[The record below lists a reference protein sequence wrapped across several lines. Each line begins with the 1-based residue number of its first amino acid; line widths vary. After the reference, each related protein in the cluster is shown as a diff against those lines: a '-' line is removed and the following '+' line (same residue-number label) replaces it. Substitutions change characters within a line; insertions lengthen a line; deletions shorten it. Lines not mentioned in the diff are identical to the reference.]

1 MIAAARCRRT
11 DCISQIYAMCFAESM
26 YNIWLQ
32 RNAKVFDGHCQTVDV
47 LFRGILFRVACR
59 CPDHLRQFLF
69 I

>member
-47 LFRGILFRVACR
+47 LFREILFRVACR